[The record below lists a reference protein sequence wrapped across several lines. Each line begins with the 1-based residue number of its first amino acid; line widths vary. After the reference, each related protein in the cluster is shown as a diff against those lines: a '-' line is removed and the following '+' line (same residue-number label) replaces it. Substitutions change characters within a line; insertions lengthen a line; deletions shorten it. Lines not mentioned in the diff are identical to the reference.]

1 LAPRDPSRPK
11 AADIPDKEMLE
22 ACDRWTVVGAPYPT
36 EGFLP
41 RFPRNVILSKLAKLH
56 RRGWIDAKRYLT
68 KPGREVLTVM
78 REQEPDPEPEAAPE
92 ASA

>member
-1 LAPRDPSRPK
+1 VVARDPNRPK
-11 AADIPDKEMLE
+11 AADIPDKDMLA
-22 ACDRWTVVGAPYPT
+22 ACDHWTATGYPYPT
-36 EGFLP
+36 DAFLL

-68 KPGREVLTVM
+68 KAGRDALQIA
-78 REQEPDPEPEAAPE
+78 RDLADIDE